1 MKTADAE
8 DFQASLNNLF
18 MVSYCLKLRL
28 IVKSAVRMTYG
39 FFLFCYQ
46 YFIAKDE
53 ENVSE
58 KKLATFLCS
67 PNLELNCAE
76 THAS

>member
-1 MKTADAE
+1 MLNRENRIICQSQKGMKTADAE

-18 MVSYCLKLRL
+18 MVSYCLKIRL

-58 KKLATFLCS
+58 KKC
-67 PNLELNCAE
+67 
-76 THAS
+76 